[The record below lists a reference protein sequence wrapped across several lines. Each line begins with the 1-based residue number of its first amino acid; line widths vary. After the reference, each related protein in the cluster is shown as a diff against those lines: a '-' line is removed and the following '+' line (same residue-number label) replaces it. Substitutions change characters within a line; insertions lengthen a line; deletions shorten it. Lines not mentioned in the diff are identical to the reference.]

1 MDLNF
6 MENNNDNN
14 NHKKRFNLKKQ
25 LRRIDLRVFVLLLV
39 TLLASFIFFTGRD
52 FLQYQIIK
60 QSKLQKVFSNNIKQV
75 DIVSSELLF
84 FDQLKD
90 KDLEAKLKQQQLLE
104 SFASGNINVLLKKI
118 VKVLPTYKLV
128 LVSLT
133 HGDILKI
140 EDDFYK
146 VSVQMVLKGT
156 YSSLG
161 EYLFCLDDLPF
172 LYQFEEVNLKSK
184 DLRGEI
190 LEMSLDLQ
198 VWYK

>member
-1 MDLNF
+1 

-60 QSKLQKVFSNNIKQV
+60 QSKLQKVFSNNMKQV
-75 DIVSSELLF
+75 DRVSSELLF

-118 VKVLPTYKLV
+118 VKVLPTYKLI

-156 YSSLG
+156 YSNLG

-172 LYQFEEVNLKSK
+172 LYQFEGVNLKSK